1 MEDNQIATSEE
12 KTKSIGDFDVKIDGM
27 NEDLDVKNDD
37 MKEKVIA
44 ECEEETKCIGE
55 IGVNNVG
62 IHEDLDVKKCC
73 HGREGNCRV

>member
-1 MEDNQIATSEE
+1 
-12 KTKSIGDFDVKIDGM
+12 M